1 MKDWIT
7 RRLPDENIRLG
18 IGWIFGDGVS
28 YELIVALWP
37 LDNLGLRGIWELLA
51 VIFGIPLLFYGVTMA
66 MRDRTKTISVLGMAY
81 KEQVDEK
88 RRIEHIECQEEVWIN
103 TYCFSCYP
111 ETGMPLAGPYNHYG
125 LTPKETWEWWR
136 RDPSLPWKKNE

>member
-18 IGWIFGDGVS
+18 IGWIFGAGVS

-111 ETGMPLAGPYNHYG
+111 ET
-125 LTPKETWEWWR
+125 
-136 RDPSLPWKKNE
+136 